1 MTPAPLL
8 DQSTATDQIDL
19 TNDLPYVG
27 TLKLTV
33 NERNCKA
40 KVYLNSIFNFITEGK
55 AWTVGLDV
63 RCRGFRIPGT
73 RPGDYIEVN
82 GIAAATVSLGKVSS
96 VTSFLVTDRI
106 GPLILGKTFLD
117 GFLAKLQRKGSLGPA
132 LAFSDSSGTEYIAPI
147 VDTRK
152 NKYDDQDKSMTSPP

>member
-27 TLKLTV
+27 SLKLTV
-33 NERNCKA
+33 NERNCEA
-40 KVYLNSIFNFITEGK
+40 KVYSNLIFNFITEGK
-55 AWTVGLDV
+55 ARTVGLDV
-63 RCRGFRIPGT
+63 RRRGFRIPGT
-73 RPGDYIEVN
+73 RLGDYIEVN

-117 GFLAKLQRKGSLGPA
+117 EFPAKLQRKGLLGPA
-132 LAFSDSSGTEYIAPI
+132 LAFSDSSGTKYIAPI

-152 NKYDDQDKSMTSPP
+152 NKYNNQDKSMTSPP

>member
-1 MTPAPLL
+1 MTPALLL

-27 TLKLTV
+27 SLKITV

-40 KVYLNSIFNFITEGK
+40 KVYSNSIFNFLMEGK

-63 RCRGFRIPGT
+63 RRT

-117 GFLAKLQRKGSLGPA
+117 DFPAKLQRKGLLGPA
-132 LAFSDSSGTEYIAPI
+132 LAFSDSSGTKYIAPI
-147 VDTRK
+147 IDTRK
-152 NKYDDQDKSMTSPP
+152 NKYDNQDKSMTSPP

>member
-8 DQSTATDQIDL
+8 DQSTATDQVDL

-27 TLKLTV
+27 SLKLRV
-33 NERNCKA
+33 NERHCEA
-40 KVYLNSIFNFITEGK
+40 MVYSNSIFNFITEGK
-55 AWTVGLDV
+55 ARTVGLDV
-63 RCRGFRIPGT
+63 RRRGFRISGT

-117 GFLAKLQRKGSLGPA
+117 DFPAKLQHKESFGPSLS
-132 LAFSDSSGTEYIAPI
+132 FSDSKGDKYFAPI
-147 VDTRK
+147 KLRENSTPVLRH
-152 NKYDDQDKSMTSPP
+152 N

>member
-1 MTPAPLL
+1 MTPALLL

-27 TLKLTV
+27 SLKITV

-40 KVYLNSIFNFITEGK
+40 KVYSNSIFNFLMEGK
-55 AWTVGLDV
+55 AWT
-63 RCRGFRIPGT
+63 
-73 RPGDYIEVN
+73 VN

-117 GFLAKLQRKGSLGPA
+117 DFPAKLQRKGLLGPA
-132 LAFSDSSGTEYIAPI
+132 LAFSDSSGTKYIAPI
-147 VDTRK
+147 IDTRK
-152 NKYDDQDKSMTSPP
+152 NKYDNQDKSMTSPP